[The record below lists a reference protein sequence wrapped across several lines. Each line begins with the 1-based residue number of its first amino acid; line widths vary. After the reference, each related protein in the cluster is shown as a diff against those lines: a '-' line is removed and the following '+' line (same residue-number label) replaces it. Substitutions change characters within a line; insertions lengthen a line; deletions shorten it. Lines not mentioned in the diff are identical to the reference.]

1 MILRNSKLYS
11 QMSGNILLGNIP
23 RTKQRIN
30 NPVRRGVETIRE
42 WGQIALLLLKLFKL
56 SKKVKVLALER
67 ENLLRERRD
76 LIVQKRELALLLP
89 LATQKCHIL
98 LQLAGRPWLDQTGE
112 SLDRLSSLANDQ
124 IHPR

>member
-11 QMSGNILLGNIP
+11 QMSGDILPGNIP

-112 SLDRLSSLANDQ
+112 SLDRLSSLANAEL
-124 IHPR
+124 